1 MRKHLFVTLLLTCG
15 LPFSGQVFALAN
27 PEPQSQ
33 SQAAVTITGTV
44 LDENNDPV
52 IGASVTPKGQT
63 QGVVTDAFGHF
74 TIKVKPGTTLT
85 ISTVGYK
92 TVTMAAKQDMS
103 VYLEPTTELLDQLV
117 VVGYGTQKRA
127 NLTGSVATVDVAKV
141 MDGRPSSDVAKT
153 LQGAVPGLTI
163 TTVLSLIHI

>member
-1 MRKHLFVTLLLTCG
+1 MSVDGPLKRLGGGHQSNNQHYNLMRKHLFVTLLLTCG

-92 TVTMAAKQDMS
+92 TVTMAAK
-103 VYLEPTTELLDQLV
+103 
-117 VVGYGTQKRA
+117 
-127 NLTGSVATVDVAKV
+127 
-141 MDGRPSSDVAKT
+141 
-153 LQGAVPGLTI
+153 
-163 TTVLSLIHI
+163 